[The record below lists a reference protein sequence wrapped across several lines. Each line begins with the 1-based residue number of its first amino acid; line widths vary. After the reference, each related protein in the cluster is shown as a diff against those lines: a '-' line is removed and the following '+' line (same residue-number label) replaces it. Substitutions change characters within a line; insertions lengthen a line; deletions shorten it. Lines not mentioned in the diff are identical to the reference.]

1 MGKPKGTYIARE
13 GCKYLGTK
21 YAEMDCQAFV
31 EKALGDVG
39 LYRNLSGSNAWYR
52 EMSWTGTP
60 EECRRRFGKIPVG
73 AFLFILKDDGGEPGK
88 YKSDGIGNAS
98 HIGIYSSMSGWEMCQ
113 IGGAG
118 VECNHGDG
126 AIHSSSSR
134 GMVCTSN
141 FKGKSINGGWN
152 RVGLWNAIDYGI
164 DIDGN
169 GKQQQGGDM
178 ENVTKR
184 SGTVSVGA
192 GKCVKLRNSASTES
206 RLYYDIPHGSAI
218 EVSIEG
224 DEWSYGSAV
233 DNKGQ
238 LRSGWMMSK
247 FIVYGDGNGTAE
259 SGEKNVVIRMSEEV
273 ARDIMEQ
280 IMKQIGVG

>member
-1 MGKPKGTYIARE
+1 MGKPKGANIARE
-13 GCKYLGTK
+13 GCKYLGVK
-21 YAEMDCQAFV
+21 YREMDCQAFV
-31 EKALGDVG
+31 ERAMSDAG

-52 EMSWTGTP
+52 EMTWTGTP
-60 EECRRRFGKIPVG
+60 EECVRKYGTIPVG
-73 AFLFILKDDGGEPGK
+73 AFLFILKPSGGEPKK
-88 YKSDGIGNAS
+88 YQGDGIGNAS
-98 HIGIYSSMSGWEMCQ
+98 HIGIYTGMTGAQMCQ
-113 IGGAG
+113 AGGKG
-118 VECNHGDG
+118 REYDFGDG

-134 GMVCTSN
+134 GMVCTSI
-141 FKGKSINGGWN
+141 FAGKSINGGWN
-152 RVGLWNAIDYGI
+152 QVGLWNAIDYGI

-247 FIVYGDGNGTAE
+247 FIVYGDAPAGTE
-259 SGEKNVVIRMSEEV
+259 SGEKNIVIRLSEET
-273 ARDIMEQ
+273 ARDIMDQ
-280 IMKQIGVG
+280 IIKQIGVG

>member
-1 MGKPKGTYIARE
+1 MGKPKGADIARE

-21 YAEMDCQAFV
+21 YREMDCQAFV

-73 AFLFILKDDGGEPGK
+73 AFLFILKDDGGEPRK
-88 YKSDGIGNAS
+88 YQSDGIGNAS

-141 FKGKSINGGWN
+141 FNGKSINGGWN
-152 RVGLWNAIDYGI
+152 RVGLWDAIDYGI
-164 DIDGN
+164 SIDGTASGQN
-169 GKQQQGGDM
+169 QGGAM
-178 ENVTKR
+178 ENVTTR
-184 SGTVSVGA
+184 TGTVTVGA
-192 GKCVKLRNSASTES
+192 GKSVKLRNSASTDS

-218 EVSIEG
+218 EVSLVDG
-224 DEWSYGSAV
+224 DWSYGTAI

-238 LRSGWMMSK
+238 VRSGWMMSK
-247 FIVYGDGNGTAE
+247 YITYGAQAAVSGDG
-259 SGEKNVVIRMSEEV
+259 VVIRLSEET
-273 ARDIMEQ
+273 ARDIMDQ
-280 IMKQIGVG
+280 IIKQIGVG